1 MLSAGEHAEVVAHY
15 LADELKAGRITVAG
29 TTREAQGLEIHCSP
43 FGVIPKNNKPGKFR
57 LILNPS
63 APENHSVNDDIS
75 KELAS
80 LSYVTVDEV
89 AETVQR
95 LGRGT
100 LMAEMDIR
108 QAYRNIPVHPL
119 DRRLLGMLWK
129 GKVYIDTTL
138 PFSLRSAPLIFTA
151 IADAAQ
157 WIMQQKGASHVFH
170 YIDDY
175 ITMGAP
181 ESTECLVNNTIM
193 HKVCDEI
200 GLPSEPE
207 KDEGP
212 STSLAFTGIEID

>member
-1 MLSAGEHAEVVAHY
+1 M
-15 LADELKAGRITVAG
+15 
-29 TTREAQGLEIHCSP
+29 
-43 FGVIPKNNKPGKFR
+43 
-57 LILNPS
+57 
-63 APENHSVNDDIS
+63 NDGIS

-80 LSYVTVDEV
+80 LSYVTVAEV

-100 LMAEMDIR
+100 LMAKMDIR

-138 PFSLRSAPLIFTA
+138 PFGLRSAPLIFTA

-175 ITMGAP
+175 TRKMVPITGRA
-181 ESTECLVNNTIM
+181 
-193 HKVCDEI
+193 H
-200 GLPSEPE
+200 
-207 KDEGP
+207 
-212 STSLAFTGIEID
+212 SLYFWSFQQKRIERRGDRTTDLSIYPRL